1 MLKKI
6 MLRSPLL
13 LLALALGGGALYA
26 QQTPQTPRAPEAPR
40 APSAPSVFV
49 FGGGNYLGVSLEDIT
64 SENMGQYNLRAPRGV
79 RITNVAA
86 DSPAARAGLQTNDV
100 ILRFDN
106 EEVTNSRKLTRLIAE
121 APEQHNARLTISRGG
136 SEQQISVT
144 LGNRREQLR
153 AQGMEWGR
161 IEDEARRALEA
172 VRVGP
177 EGFTLFGGPHRRIGV
192 STTMLSRQLAEY
204 FGVSGGVLITNV
216 TENSPAARAGLRAGD
231 VITQVEGESIDDAGD
246 LSRAINRREEGEIT
260 LTVSRDRSVRTVRV
274 TPERIE
280 RQRIAPTAAPAIRAV
295 PRVSTQIRGPYVR
308 SGSDSGY
315 SRGASAGTGSS
326 VTYH

>member
-6 MLRSPLL
+6 LLRSPLL

-26 QQTPQTPRAPEAPR
+26 QQQQTPRTPEAPR
-40 APSAPSVFV
+40 APAAASVFV
-49 FGGGNYLGVSLEDIT
+49 FGGNYLGVSLEDIT
-64 SENMGQYNLRAPRGV
+64 SENMGQYSLRSPRGV

-100 ILRFDN
+100 ILRFDD
-106 EEVTNSRKLTRLIAE
+106 EEITNSRKLTRLIGE

-144 LGNRREQLR
+144 LGSRRDQMR
-153 AQGMEWGR
+153 AMNIEPGRFLEETRAALGAIGTGQG
-161 IEDEARRALEA
+161 
-172 VRVGP
+172 
-177 EGFTLFGGPHRRIGV
+177 GFPMIFGAHRRIGV
-192 STTMLSRQLAEY
+192 STSGLSRQLAEY

-216 TENSPAARAGLRAGD
+216 TDNSPASRAGLRAGD
-231 VITQVEGESIDDAGD
+231 VITQVNGESLDDVGD

-280 RQRIAPTAAPAIRAV
+280 GNRLLEPTTVTPAIRAV

-308 SGSDSGY
+308 SGSG
-315 SRGASAGTGSS
+315 RGTGMGAGSS